1 MNFKLLS
8 IGVRRLIG
16 INIRV
21 SDIQLK
27 LTIRVGLSSSDHML
41 DTRGQDGVTKT

>member
-1 MNFKLLS
+1 MNFQLMS
-8 IGVRRLIG
+8 RGVRRSIG

-27 LTIRVGLSSSDHML
+27 CLSSSDHML

>member
-1 MNFKLLS
+1 MNFQLMS
-8 IGVRRLIG
+8 RGVRRSIG

-41 DTRGQDGVTKT
+41 DTRDQD